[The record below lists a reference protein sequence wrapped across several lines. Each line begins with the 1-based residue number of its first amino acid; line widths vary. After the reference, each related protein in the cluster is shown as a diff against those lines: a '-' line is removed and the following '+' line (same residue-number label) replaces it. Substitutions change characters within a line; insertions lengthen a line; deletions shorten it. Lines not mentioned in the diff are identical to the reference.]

1 MDPSGEPI
9 GGGTSYSSVYD
20 PLRTTMPLVNV
31 SSALG
36 ATRPSNIKDLKW
48 FIGNVRPANIPSMYF
63 VDDLLGLTSAMSAL
77 RSGDVIFIDTHAV
90 IDLLT
95 PVMSTATTAPASVWN
110 MPTVYASNVTLASGR
125 GVGPGALL
133 MLSDVLSDWGQ
144 IFLIKG
150 NNVRFTGLRLLGP
163 NANTSAPAGAKV
175 ISGMQYVGVQG
186 GIVDNCEI
194 TQFSAAAVAYVGVG
208 GLVAYSHIHHNQQ
221 LDGGTTEGYGVGVSG
236 ASSIAITGNYFN
248 GNRHDIS
255 GSGDI
260 GQNYTARYN
269 VVGQNGTGQS
279 FDMHGQCEIGGSGKT
294 RCPCI
299 NEPGGSDR
307 AGTRVIAE
315 YNTFLR
321 GGNGQ
326 VSILLRGVPLP
337 DGLSPPPAYV
347 GATFRFNCVL
357 SPNITMPFQ
366 RRTPQCYDS
375 TCARTYLDPRTTID
389 ASVAP
394 HYESVWNRFGISDL
408 VGRFTW
414 TPDGLPSSASSDHY
428 WISRQTHTVALISAE
443 PNSQATILVV
453 CSPAR
458 SQDPSDP
465 IAIIPQGRWGS
476 KILIPTPYQSR
487 FTAISPKE
495 HSKTTA
501 VICTTY
507 IAIIPQGRWGPKIL
521 IPTPNQSRFTAIA
534 PKEHSKTAAV
544 ICTTY
549 TTTYRSHS
557 VAVVLQRLHDAAG
570 PIRIVVCTASY

>member
-1 MDPSGEPI
+1 
-9 GGGTSYSSVYD
+9 
-20 PLRTTMPLVNV
+20 
-31 SSALG
+31 
-36 ATRPSNIKDLKW
+36 
-48 FIGNVRPANIPSMYF
+48 
-63 VDDLLGLTSAMSAL
+63 
-77 RSGDVIFIDTHAV
+77 
-90 IDLLT
+90 
-95 PVMSTATTAPASVWN
+95 
-110 MPTVYASNVTLASGR
+110 
-125 GVGPGALL
+125 

-414 TPDGLPSSASSDHY
+414 TPDGLPRWAPVASSVRKRQQSSSSPALRRQITTGFLGKHTRLPSSRQSRTRKRQSSSSAPLPGRRTPQILLPSSRKAGGGRKSS
-428 WISRQTHTVALISAE
+428 SRRRTSRASQRSPRKSTRKRQPSSA
-443 PNSQATILVV
+443 PLT
-453 CSPAR
+453 
-458 SQDPSDP
+458 
-465 IAIIPQGRWGS
+465 
-476 KILIPTPYQSR
+476 
-487 FTAISPKE
+487 
-495 HSKTTA
+495 
-501 VICTTY
+501 
-507 IAIIPQGRWGPKIL
+507 
-521 IPTPNQSRFTAIA
+521 
-534 PKEHSKTAAV
+534 
-544 ICTTY
+544 
-549 TTTYRSHS
+549 
-557 VAVVLQRLHDAAG
+557 
-570 PIRIVVCTASY
+570 